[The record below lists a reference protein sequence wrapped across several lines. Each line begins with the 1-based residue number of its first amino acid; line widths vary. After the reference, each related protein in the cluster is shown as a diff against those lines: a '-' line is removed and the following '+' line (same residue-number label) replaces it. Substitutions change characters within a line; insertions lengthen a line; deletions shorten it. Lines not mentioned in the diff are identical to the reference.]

1 MSQLSL
7 SGPCIILW
15 CCLSS
20 TGLYCL
26 PVYLT
31 TPKSTSQPPQSILQ
45 TPQSTSQLPVH
56 LTTPPVYPTTPSPP
70 YNPPVHLTTRQST
83 SQPPVYLTTPSPP
96 HNPQSTPQPPV
107 YLTTPQSTSQTQ
119 STSQPPVYLTTHQSN
134 SQPPSLPHNPPVGLT
149 HSPQS
154 TSQLFLIK
162 ETIISYL
169 FYVAFF
175 LQLSAKLVGSQYS
188 IFQLFVNA
196 HGGRQEDLI
205 CCLKRQCRGCGCK
218 ILLTIYH

>member
-119 STSQPPVYLTTHQSN
+119 STSQSPSRPHTFTPVYLTTV
-134 SQPPSLPHNPPVGLT
+134 PHKRNYYFLFILCGILSPTLSKVGW
-149 HSPQS
+149 
-154 TSQLFLIK
+154 I
-162 ETIISYL
+162 TI
-169 FYVAFF
+169 FY
-175 LQLSAKLVGSQYS
+175 LSAFCECTWWEARRL
-188 IFQLFVNA
+188 N
-196 HGGRQEDLI
+196 
-205 CCLKRQCRGCGCK
+205 
-218 ILLTIYH
+218 LLPKTSM